1 MARLNLYADRQ
12 VVPAQMPGVS
22 AAAPRAQ
29 GGEVMGRQLQ
39 QFGQQV
45 EQTSSALGKV
55 GMDLLEQQNTLRV
68 NAAMN
73 QVRQAALDL
82 EYGEQGFRRLKGE
95 NAMPDAFDGKPLT
108 EAYLERYQQTVSEVE
123 AGLGNDAQRMAFRQT
138 AGQLGMALRN
148 QTQTYELEQA
158 NVYGRSVLTGGAS
171 IAAQEAAT
179 AYDNPDRVRANIAQ
193 IGVLGNELFDRYD
206 GLSGNERTARV
217 QSLQSSAV
225 VDVVK
230 AAADAGDLS
239 LAGRYME
246 EFDETLTAADRTKL
260 DAIITPARE
269 GQMARQI
276 VENAFAG
283 VNLQGEPVVAGEVD
297 IDRAFEVLIGS
308 ESAGRQFNS
317 AGRPLQSNKG
327 ATGIAQVMEG
337 TGPEAARLAGLPWDR
352 NRWLNDAAYNRALGR
367 AYFGAQVEKFGGDV
381 RKAWAAYNAGPRWV
395 EGAVSRAEAATPGT
409 PQADWFWQ
417 LNNDR
422 RTARNR
428 AETKDYVE
436 KNWRQYGGGEAT
448 AGQGVA
454 PTSLREVLVRADALL
469 PADASETLRQRVRQ
483 EVTFQYG
490 LIEKEKDQETA
501 ETLSTVYKKLAASGG
516 DMSALSASELAAVPG
531 DKLNSVI
538 SFADSLA
545 KDGDVESDLGTYY
558 QLSNPQTLRTMSDT
572 AFLQAMARLSETDRR
587 HFAAERAKAQ
597 GTAQTGQNSVQNL
610 PSGVI
615 ARQVDQVAADLGL
628 RNTAG
633 GEDARRRAV
642 LRRAAD
648 QAVLAAQV
656 RKGQPLTE
664 AETVHTIST
673 LFNAPG
679 AVRGMLGGTSSR
691 TERAVE
697 VTYDRIP
704 GDIRR
709 SLTNN
714 LKAYLRRD
722 PTESEVEIE
731 YLRRYS
737 RAW

>member
-12 VVPAQMPGVS
+12 VAPAQMPGVA
-22 AAAPRAQ
+22 AAAPRVQ

-246 EFDETLTAADRTKL
+246 EFDAVLTAADRTKL

-283 VNLQGEPVVAGEVD
+283 VSLTNPGAPAD
-297 IDRAFEVLIGS
+297 
-308 ESAGRQFNS
+308 FNS
-317 AGRPLQSNKG
+317 ALDTVFKEEGEGFVANDNGAGRSQL
-327 ATGIAQVMEG
+327 GITERSHPQAWADGRITRE
-337 TGPEAARLAGLPWDR
+337 EAAAIYKRDYWDPIGADDLPAGLAQMAFDTAV
-352 NRWLNDAAYNRALGR
+352 NMGAGAARRLL
-367 AYFGAQVEKFGGDV
+367 AQAGGDV
-381 RKAWAAYNAGPRWV
+381 GKFADLRRQRYRDIAERDPKSRRYLSAWLARTD
-395 EGAVSRAEAATPGT
+395 RLEAAA
-409 PQADWFWQ
+409 Q
-417 LNNDR
+417 
-422 RTARNR
+422 
-428 AETKDYVE
+428 
-436 KNWRQYGGGEAT
+436 GGSGPP
-448 AGQGVA
+448 

-664 AETVHTIST
+664 AETIHTIST

>member
-179 AYDNPDRVRANIAQ
+179 AYDNPDRVRASIAQ

-206 GLSGNERTARV
+206 GLSGNERMARV

-246 EFDETLTAADRTKL
+246 EFDETLTAGDRTKL

-283 VNLQGEPVVAGEVD
+283 VSLTNPGAPAD
-297 IDRAFEVLIGS
+297 
-308 ESAGRQFNS
+308 FNS
-317 AGRPLQSNKG
+317 ALDTVFKEEGEGFVADDNGAGRSQL
-327 ATGIAQVMEG
+327 GITERSHPRAWADG
-337 TGPEAARLAGLPWDR
+337 RITRDEAAAIYKRDYWDAIGADELPAGLAQMAFDTAV
-352 NRWLNDAAYNRALGR
+352 NMGAGAARSLL
-367 AYFGAQVEKFGGDV
+367 AQAGGDV
-381 RKAWAAYNAGPRWV
+381 GKFADLRRQRYRDIAERDPKSRRYLSAWLARTD
-395 EGAVSRAEAATPGT
+395 RLEAAA
-409 PQADWFWQ
+409 Q
-417 LNNDR
+417 
-422 RTARNR
+422 
-428 AETKDYVE
+428 
-436 KNWRQYGGGEAT
+436 GGG
-448 AGQGVA
+448 GPP
-454 PTSLREVLVRADALL
+454 PTSLREVLVRADAQL
-469 PADASETLRQRVRQ
+469 PADASEGLRQRVRQ
-483 EVTFQYG
+483 EATFQYG

-501 ETLSTVYKKLAASGG
+501 STLSTVYKKLAASGG

-545 KDGDVESDLGTYY
+545 KDEERESDLGTYY
-558 QLSNPQTLRTMSDT
+558 QLSNPQTLRNMSDT
-572 AFLQAMARLSETDRR
+572 DFVQALTKLDESDRR

-664 AETVHTIST
+664 AETIHTISA

-697 VTYDRIP
+697 VTHDRIP

>member
-1 MARLNLYADRQ
+1 MARLSLYDDRQ
-12 VVPAQMPGVS
+12 VAPAQLPGVA

-29 GGEVMGRQLQ
+29 GGEIMGRQLQ

-45 EQTSSALGKV
+45 EQASSAAGKV

-108 EAYLERYQQTVSEVE
+108 EAYLERYQTTVSEVE

-193 IGVLGNELFDRYD
+193 IGALGNELFDRYD

-246 EFDETLTAADRTKL
+246 EFDATLTAGDRTKL

-269 GQMARQI
+269 AQMARSI

-283 VNLQGEPVVAGEVD
+283 VSLTNPGAPAD
-297 IDRAFEVLIGS
+297 
-308 ESAGRQFNS
+308 FNS
-317 AGRPLQSNKG
+317 ALDAVYKEEGEGFVANDNGAGRSQL
-327 ATGIAQVMEG
+327 GITERSHPRAWADG
-337 TGPEAARLAGLPWDR
+337 RITRDEAAAIYKRDYWDAIGADELPAGLAQMAFDTAV
-352 NRWLNDAAYNRALGR
+352 NMGAGAARSLL
-367 AYFGAQVEKFGGDV
+367 AQAGGDV
-381 RKAWAAYNAGPRWV
+381 GKFADLRRQRYRDIAERDPKSRRYLSAWLARTD
-395 EGAVSRAEAATPGT
+395 RLEAAA
-409 PQADWFWQ
+409 Q
-417 LNNDR
+417 
-422 RTARNR
+422 
-428 AETKDYVE
+428 
-436 KNWRQYGGGEAT
+436 GGG
-448 AGQGVA
+448 GPP
-454 PTSLREVLVRADALL
+454 PTSLREVMARVDAQL
-469 PADASETLRQRVRQ
+469 PPGASETLRQQARQ
-483 EVTFQYG
+483 EATFQYG
-490 LIEKEKDQETA
+490 LREKEQNQA
-501 ETLSTVYKKLAASGG
+501 EADALDIVLKKVAASGG
-516 DMSALSASELAAVPG
+516 DMSVLSPTELAAVPG

-558 QLSNPQTLRTMSDT
+558 QLSNPQTLRTMTDA
-572 AFLQAMARLSETDRR
+572 AFLQALTKLDEGDRR

-628 RNTAG
+628 RNNAG
-633 GEDARRRAV
+633 GEDARRRGT

-648 QAVLAAQV
+648 QAVLAAQT
-656 RKGQPLTE
+656 RLNRPLTE
-664 AETVHTIST
+664 AETINTIGS

-697 VTYDRIP
+697 VTFDRIP

>member
-1 MARLNLYADRQ
+1 MARLNLYDDRQ
-12 VVPAQMPGVS
+12 VAPAQMPGAA

-45 EQTSSALGKV
+45 EQTSSALGKA

-123 AGLGNDAQRMAFRQT
+123 AGLGNDAQRMAFRQS

-193 IGVLGNELFDRYD
+193 IGVFGNELFDRYD

-283 VNLQGEPVVAGEVD
+283 VSLTNPGAPAD
-297 IDRAFEVLIGS
+297 
-308 ESAGRQFNS
+308 FNS
-317 AGRPLQSNKG
+317 ALDTVFKEEGEGFVANDNGAGRSQL
-327 ATGIAQVMEG
+327 GITERSHPRAWADG
-337 TGPEAARLAGLPWDR
+337 RITRDEAAAIYKRDYWDAIGADDLPAGLAQMAFDTAV
-352 NRWLNDAAYNRALGR
+352 NMGAGAARSLL
-367 AYFGAQVEKFGGDV
+367 AQAGGDV
-381 RKAWAAYNAGPRWV
+381 GKFADLRRQRYRDIAERDPKSRRYLSAWLARTD
-395 EGAVSRAEAATPGT
+395 RLEAAA
-409 PQADWFWQ
+409 Q
-417 LNNDR
+417 
-422 RTARNR
+422 
-428 AETKDYVE
+428 
-436 KNWRQYGGGEAT
+436 GGSGPP
-448 AGQGVA
+448 
-454 PTSLREVLVRADALL
+454 PTSLRELMARADALL
-469 PADASETLRQRVRQ
+469 PPGASETLRQFVRQ

-531 DKLNSVI
+531 DKLSSVI
-538 SFADSLA
+538 GFAESLA

-572 AFLQAMARLSETDRR
+572 AFLQAMTLLSESDRR

-610 PSGVI
+610 PSDVI
-615 ARQVDQVAADLGL
+615 ARQVNQVAADLGL
-628 RNTAG
+628 SDTAG
-633 GEDARRRAV
+633 GEHARRRAT

-648 QAVLAAQV
+648 MAVLAAQV

-664 AETVHTIST
+664 AETIHTIST

-714 LKAYLRRD
+714 LKAYFGGRE

>member
-1 MARLNLYADRQ
+1 MARLSLYADRQ
-12 VVPAQMPGVS
+12 VAPAQMPGVA

-68 NAAMN
+68 NDAMN
-73 QVRQAALDL
+73 KVRQAALDL

-123 AGLGNDAQRMAFRQT
+123 AGLGNDAQRMAFRQA

-179 AYDNPDRVRANIAQ
+179 AYDNPDRVRASIAQ

-206 GLSGNERTARV
+206 GLSGNERLARV

-246 EFDETLTAADRTKL
+246 EFDAVLTAADRTKL

-283 VNLQGEPVVAGEVD
+283 VSLTNPGAPAD
-297 IDRAFEVLIGS
+297 
-308 ESAGRQFNS
+308 FNS
-317 AGRPLQSNKG
+317 ALDTVFKEEGEGFVADDNGAGRSQL
-327 ATGIAQVMEG
+327 GITERSHPQAWADGRITRE
-337 TGPEAARLAGLPWDR
+337 EAAAIYKRDYWDPIGADDLPAGLAQMAFDTAV
-352 NRWLNDAAYNRALGR
+352 NMGAGAARRLL
-367 AYFGAQVEKFGGDV
+367 AQAGGDV
-381 RKAWAAYNAGPRWV
+381 GKFADLRRQRYRDIAERDPKSRRYLSAWLARTD
-395 EGAVSRAEAATPGT
+395 RLEAAA
-409 PQADWFWQ
+409 Q
-417 LNNDR
+417 
-422 RTARNR
+422 
-428 AETKDYVE
+428 
-436 KNWRQYGGGEAT
+436 GGG
-448 AGQGVA
+448 GSP
-454 PTSLREVLVRADALL
+454 PTSLREVQARADALL
-469 PADASETLRQRVRQ
+469 PADASEGLRQRVRQ

-572 AFLQAMARLSETDRR
+572 AFLQAMARLSESDRR

-597 GTAQTGQNSVQNL
+597 GTAQTGQSSVQNL

-633 GEDARRRAV
+633 GEDARRRGT

-648 QAVLAAQV
+648 MAVLAAQV

-664 AETVHTIST
+664 AETIHTISA

>member
-1 MARLNLYADRQ
+1 MARLSLYDDRQ
-12 VVPAQMPGVS
+12 VAPAQMPGVA

-123 AGLGNDAQRMAFRQT
+123 AGLGNDAQRMAFRQS

-246 EFDETLTAADRTKL
+246 EFDAVLTAPDRTKI

-283 VNLQGEPVVAGEVD
+283 VSLTNPGAPAD
-297 IDRAFEVLIGS
+297 
-308 ESAGRQFNS
+308 FNS
-317 AGRPLQSNKG
+317 ALDTVFKEEGEGFVANDNGAGRSQL
-327 ATGIAQVMEG
+327 GITERSHPQAWADG
-337 TGPEAARLAGLPWDR
+337 RITRDEAAAIYKRDYWDPIGADDLPAGLAQMAFDTAV
-352 NRWLNDAAYNRALGR
+352 NMGAGAARRML
-367 AYFGAQVEKFGGDV
+367 AQAGGDV
-381 RKAWAAYNAGPRWV
+381 GKFADLRRQRYRDIAERDPKSRRYLSAWLARTD
-395 EGAVSRAEAATPGT
+395 RLEAAA
-409 PQADWFWQ
+409 Q
-417 LNNDR
+417 
-422 RTARNR
+422 
-428 AETKDYVE
+428 
-436 KNWRQYGGGEAT
+436 GGG
-448 AGQGVA
+448 GSP
-454 PTSLREVLVRADALL
+454 PTSLREVMARVDAQL
-469 PADASETLRQRVRQ
+469 PPGTTETLRQRARQ
-483 EVTFQYG
+483 EATFQFN
-490 LIEKEKDQETA
+490 LRKEETDQEEA
-501 ETLSTVYKKLAASGG
+501 AALDIVLKKVAASGG
-516 DMSALSASELAAVPG
+516 DMSVLTSSELAAVPG
-531 DKLNSVI
+531 DKLNSVL

-558 QLSNPQTLRTMSDT
+558 QLSNPQTLRTMTD
-572 AFLQAMARLSETDRR
+572 ADFLQSMTRLSESDRR

-633 GEDARRRAV
+633 GEDARRRGT

-648 QAVLAAQV
+648 MAVLAAQV

-664 AETVHTIST
+664 AETIHTISA